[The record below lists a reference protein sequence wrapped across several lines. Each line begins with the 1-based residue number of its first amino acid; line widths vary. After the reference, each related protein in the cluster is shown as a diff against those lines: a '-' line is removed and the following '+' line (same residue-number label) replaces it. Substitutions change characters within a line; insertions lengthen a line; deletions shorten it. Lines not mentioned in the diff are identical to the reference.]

1 MILITYGTRP
11 EYLKIKPLMSE
22 FKINK
27 VNYKTLFTGQH
38 KDISESEF
46 DYSIDMVDLSENRLN
61 SIIKNCLSI
70 PIEYFDGVDYV
81 IVQGDTSTALG
92 ISITAFHMGIKIIH
106 LEAGLRTFDLK
117 NPYPEEANRLLISKI
132 ANYHFCPTE
141 NNKLN
146 LLNENIPNDKIFV
159 VGNTSL
165 DNLVEHKLKC
175 NYDNK
180 ILITLHRRE
189 NQKDIEAWF
198 KSINSI
204 SEKFLDYE
212 FILPIHP
219 NPNIQKYKGILKNVE
234 VVDPL
239 NHESL
244 LNILTKCKLV
254 ITDSGGIQEECSYF
268 NKKCIV
274 CRKKTERIES
284 LGTNSFLCE
293 SPDLLENIFNVHIK
307 DYKINYDSPYGNGE
321 SSKMIVNIIKKIID
335 K

>member
-1 MILITYGTRP
+1 
-11 EYLKIKPLMSE
+11 MSE